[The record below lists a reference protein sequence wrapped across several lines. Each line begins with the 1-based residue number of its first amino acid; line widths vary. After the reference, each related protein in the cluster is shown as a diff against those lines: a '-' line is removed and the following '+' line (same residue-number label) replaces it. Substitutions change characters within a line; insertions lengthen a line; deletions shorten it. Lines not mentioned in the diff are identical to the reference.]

1 MEIFFKNSRK
11 LFFTLIFISLI
22 TLFFYFYK
30 KDRISNKNQYY
41 DMYTFHYWLWK
52 NYLNNFENQKWICFS
67 TYRRFWKK
75 NNSSNQKEL
84 KNKIIYRASYRGTKE
99 MDILMIG
106 FVKSII
112 DKLDVDHLEALNKF
126 INMDDEVL
134 ISIKK
139 ESQINLKNKFIAKI
153 VDEFQKF

>member
-1 MEIFFKNSRK
+1 M
-11 LFFTLIFISLI
+11 LL
-22 TLFFYFYK
+22 
-30 KDRISNKNQYY
+30 NKE
-41 DMYTFHYWLWK
+41 D
-52 NYLNNFENQKWICFS
+52 
-67 TYRRFWKK
+67 
-75 NNSSNQKEL
+75 L

-112 DKLDVDHLEALNKF
+112 DKLDVDHLNALNEF

-139 ESQINLKNKFIAKI
+139 KESLTKFTNSFITKI
-153 VDEFQKF
+153 IDDFQKF

>member
-1 MEIFFKNSRK
+1 M
-11 LFFTLIFISLI
+11 SL
-22 TLFFYFYK
+22 
-30 KDRISNKNQYY
+30 NK
-41 DMYTFHYWLWK
+41 
-52 NYLNNFENQKWICFS
+52 E
-67 TYRRFWKK
+67 
-75 NNSSNQKEL
+75 EL

-112 DKLDVDHLEALNKF
+112 DKLDVDHLEALNEF
-126 INMDDEVL
+126 INMDDQVL

-139 ESQINLKNKFIAKI
+139 ESQINFKNKFITKI